1 MTQGQLLGCSE
12 VTKTGEGMRK
22 CLKISVPHF
31 DNSALI
37 KTFSKT
43 LIGRCM
49 NPEAQDMKALL
60 GNLPKIWKV
69 EDRVLG
75 TDLGFGK
82 FQFDFEREEDIET
95 ILNLQPFHF
104 DYWMLAIG
112 HEKNKAKAQVNTG
125 EASNG
130 GWQDVGKHDD
140 RARSYKGVLIHGNG
154 NHQGKER
161 DGRDYYG
168 KGKGKVGGGAETKWM
183 QKGEQ
188 SNKRGYGNRGYA
200 RGEAETSRYRS
211 KSKGATHQS
220 GYKGTSSGEIQ
231 RTEETRVN
239 GGDGQNSRE
248 EGEIVITEEQGTGEA
263 SKEFQA
269 ELLKTQAEGSE
280 VVSDLVTVLEG
291 TQLVQNLE
299 EKQAGLSENEIMEWD
314 EIRATLMEKGI
325 DLDAPEDS
333 KEMAEGEL
341 EDFNMDM
348 VESEMRAFSPGNDL
362 TEVDKEQE
370 ITAVDAEPAVK
381 EAGKKQG
388 TRKKVF
394 KGMIST
400 AGSSKMR
407 LASALASPR
416 KRGISKVP
424 ARHGDN
430 VKQEESKEASIPK
443 PDQSKK

>member
-1 MTQGQLLGCSE
+1 MS
-12 VTKTGEGMRK
+12 
-22 CLKISVPHF
+22 S
-31 DNSALI
+31 S
-37 KTFSKT
+37 
-43 LIGRCM
+43 
-49 NPEAQDMKALL
+49 
-60 GNLPKIWKV
+60 
-69 EDRVLG
+69 
-75 TDLGFGK
+75 
-82 FQFDFEREEDIET
+82 
-95 ILNLQPFHF
+95 
-104 DYWMLAIG
+104 
-112 HEKNKAKAQVNTG
+112 KAQVQTR
-125 EASNG
+125 EVSNG

-140 RARSYKGVLIHGNG
+140 RARSYKGVLINGNG

-168 KGKGKVGGGAETKWM
+168 KGKGKVGGGAETKWL

-200 RGEAETSRYRS
+200 RGEDETSRYRS
-211 KSKGATHQS
+211 QSKGATYQS
-220 GYKGTSSGEIQ
+220 GYKGPSSGGIQ
-231 RTEETRVN
+231 RTEEIRAN
-239 GGDGQNSRE
+239 GGDGQHSRE
-248 EGEIVITEEQGTGEA
+248 EGEIVTTEEHGTRGA
-263 SKEFQA
+263 SKEFQK
-269 ELLKTQAEGSE
+269 EILKTQAEGSE
-280 VVSDLVTVLEG
+280 VVSDLVTVLED
-291 TQLVQNLE
+291 TQLVQNLVD
-299 EKQAGLSENEIMEWD
+299 KQAGLSETEIMEWN
-314 EIRATLMEKGI
+314 EIRASLMEKGI

-348 VESEMRAFSPGNDL
+348 VESEMRAFSPGNDI
-362 TEVDKEQE
+362 TEVDTEQE

-416 KRGISKVP
+416 KRGTSKVP